1 MILEIFRKAVEFD
14 NIHGYDDIKDIVR
27 RVLHAEDNH
36 NLLFAGSPASAK
48 TLFLL
53 GILESKKGGYFDGSN
68 ATNQILDVLEEKRP
82 KIICIDELD
91 ARADI
96 PVTVCPRA
104 AADGEH
110 QGNIESFNGAHTA
123 VYLHGYTAAVK
134 LGGAAPHYDDSHI
147 CDAYKQASGT
157 YDHCWQDYSDATNDA
172 WPPPKPELCCA
183 AIANISGRH
192 HAYDAMETKDH
203 R

>member
-82 KIICIDELD
+82 KIICIDELEKMPGQH
-91 ARADI
+91 I

-123 VYLHGYTAAVK
+123 AYLHGYTAAVK

-147 CDAYKQASGT
+147 CDACLWNLRPLLARLQRCDKRRMATTETGT
-157 YDHCWQDYSDATNDA
+157 V
-172 WPPPKPELCCA
+172 LCSYRKYLRQTPCV
-183 AIANISGRH
+183 
-192 HAYDAMETKDH
+192 
-203 R
+203 